1 MHEVRPETVHIDE
14 EPCNYATFQA
24 MRLARKHKAHALFF
38 TWQNL
43 YRTYPPPFR
52 QVELYNYRHAAVAL
66 AGNRDA
72 QEGLERKGFRGPI
85 HIIPQFGL
93 VTAIYL
99 RTEPRPPRTPAA
111 AFTPRHLGLL
121 AENTALPLT

>member
-72 QEGLERKGFRGPI
+72 QVVLKRKGFRGPI
-85 HIIPQFGL
+85 HITPQFGFD
-93 VTAIYL
+93 
-99 RTEPRPPRTPAA
+99 TEMYPRHEARPPRTPGSP
-111 AFTPRHLGLL
+111 FLLGY
-121 AENTALPLT
+121 